1 MKHVFIFL
9 FVLAGF
15 FFSCQKT
22 EVLTEEQKTA
32 IEQEIRAQ
40 ADSIM
45 MAINL
50 MDASAISAH
59 ISQDGFISLISMVTV
74 FSTREAW
81 KDSVTN
87 WFALRE
93 RQQVEQTDLQITVLS
108 AELAQVTS
116 TAVWDILWKN
126 GEQVKSKD
134 VITSIWKKE
143 PAGWKQIHMH
153 EAWEV
158 VP

>member
-1 MKHVFIFL
+1 MKRTL
-9 FVLAGF
+9 FFMALLTGIL
-15 FFSCQKT
+15 FSCQKT
-22 EVLTEEQKTA
+22 AVLTEEQKTA
-32 IEQEIRAQ
+32 IEQEIRVQ
-40 ADSIM
+40 FDSIM

-50 MDASAISAH
+50 MDVSALSGH
-59 ISQDGFISLISMVTV
+59 ISQDGFISMISMTTV

-81 KDSVTN
+81 RDSVTR

-116 TAVWDILWKN
+116 TMIWDIQWKN
-126 GEQVKSKD
+126 GERIRSRD
-134 VITSIWKKE
+134 VATSIWKKE
-143 PAGWKQIHMH
+143 PAGWRQIHMH

-158 VP
+158 IP